1 MQGVAITGLGI
12 ISGMGLG
19 PDAHFASLRSSRSG
33 LRPLGLFSLPG
44 LPNLPVGEVDEA
56 LLRNVH
62 QARSIALALIAARQA
77 IAHPPPAGQGVIA
90 MGTTTG
96 GIHESE
102 QHYLR
107 HRGEVGAPDR
117 ELLRYHP
124 AGAIADVVAAE
135 LNLPGERQTFS
146 TACSSS
152 ANAIGYGAARVQQ
165 GAEWALVGGVDSLC
179 RTTYAGFHAL
189 KLLAPE
195 TCRPFDK
202 ARQGLSLGE
211 GAAFLLLENEQRA
224 RVRGAVILGFVD
236 GWGCSADAYHMTAPH
251 PEGQGARAAMAAA
264 LSDGK
269 VNPADVDYVNAH
281 GTATPANDRAEA
293 VALAALFGIPGPWV
307 SSTKGSTGHTL
318 GAAGAMEAVFCVLAL
333 GAGFAPGTTGL
344 REPDPAL
351 PRLHHVPRG
360 GVAAPLKVALSN
372 SFGFG
377 GNNASLLFTRAP
389 S

>member
-1 MQGVAITGLGI
+1 MRGVAITGLGI
-12 ISGMGLG
+12 VSGLGLG
-19 PDAHFASLRSSRSG
+19 PAAHLASLRTARSG

-44 LPNLPVGEVDEA
+44 LPSLPVGEVEEA

-62 QARSIALALIAARQA
+62 PARSVALALIAARQA
-77 IAHPPPAGQGVIA
+77 VAHPTPSGQGVIA
-90 MGTTTG
+90 VGTTTG

-107 HRGEVGAPDR
+107 HRGEDGAPDR

-124 AGAIADVVAAE
+124 AGTIADVVAAE
-135 LNLPGERQTFS
+135 LNLAGERQTFS

-179 RTTYAGFHAL
+179 RMTYAGFHAL
-189 KLLAPE
+189 KLLSPE
-195 TCRPFDK
+195 GCRPFDQ

-211 GAAFLLLENEQRA
+211 GAAFLLLEDARRA
-224 RVRGAVILGFVD
+224 SVRGAVILGFVD

-251 PEGQGARAAMAAA
+251 PEGQGAQAAMAAA
-264 LSDGK
+264 LSDAK

-293 VALAALFGIPGPWV
+293 LALAAVFAAPGPLV

-351 PRLHHVPRG
+351 PLLRHVPRG

-389 S
+389 P